1 MHWYALGHASW
12 LAEVAGLRLLFDPLL
27 DDLHHGGVFSVTPP
41 RVVDAAALAPDFV
54 FVSHRHPDHFDLA
67 SLARLARLD
76 PDIVVVTPDP
86 LVESCALRLGF
97 RTVRRVDAET
107 KIDLDGPR
115 ILTTPSVGVVDPE
128 WGVMVGGDGG
138 VVWNQVDTSLGG
150 PAEVDTFMTRAASAF
165 ERPRGELVAL
175 ALARWQPLLEVESA
189 LAMRTGFPFAAYA
202 DELSRIAAVGA
213 RAIVPSS
220 TGARHARPFE
230 AMNRLVY
237 PVTHARFLRDARAR
251 MPGVQVLPFTMGA
264 RYTVAGRDVEVDE
277 RGAVA
282 AGLVRPSAFDEAEES
297 TEFRPLEV
305 PPLRDPNVEGRSND
319 AIRTTCASWVENV
332 LVEALARAPIEASG
346 ELRYV
351 LEIVWP
357 GGVDTYTI
365 IVTRNEMGA
374 RGRLSRTTDSAWDVR
389 CIVAGSMLCDVVEA
403 KRSWGDLLLGGMLR
417 GTSRA
422 YAVDSRGMR
431 EIVLQPLF
439 LYEAISYEE
448 SVERSLDSA
457 VERLLAGGAS

>member
-27 DDLHHGGVFSVTPP
+27 DDSHHGGIFTVTPP

-76 PDIVVVTPDP
+76 PDTVVVTPDP
-86 LVESCALRLGF
+86 LVESCARRLGF
-97 RTVRRVDAET
+97 RTVRRVEAET
-107 KIDLDGPR
+107 RIDLDGPR

-150 PAEVDTFMTRAASAF
+150 PADVDAFMKRAAAAF
-165 ERPRGELVAL
+165 ERPRDSLVSL
-175 ALARWQPLLEVESA
+175 ALARWQPLLEVEAA

-202 DELSRIAAVGA
+202 EELERIAAIRA
-213 RAIVPSS
+213 AAIVPAAAG
-220 TGARHARPFE
+220 TRHAHPFG

-237 PVTHARFLRDARAR
+237 PVLASRFLRDAAAR
-251 MPGVQVLPFTMGA
+251 MPRARLLSFATGA
-264 RYTVAGRDVEVDE
+264 RYTVVGDTVDVDE
-277 RGAVA
+277 RGGIS
-282 AGLVRPSAFDEAEES
+282 AGLVRPRAYEEREES
-297 TEFRPLEV
+297 TDFRPLEV
-305 PPLRDPNVEGRSND
+305 PPVLDPNLAGRSVD
-319 AIRTTCASWVENV
+319 AIRGTCATWVEQQ
-332 LVEALARAPIEASG
+332 LVAALARTQVEASG
-346 ELRYV
+346 ALRYL

-357 GGVDTYTI
+357 GGVDAYTI
-365 IVTRNEMGA
+365 TVTRSTAGVAATFAPTM
-374 RGRLSRTTDSAWDVR
+374 DPAWDVR

-403 KRSWGDLLLGGMLR
+403 KRSWADALLGGLLR
-417 GTSRA
+417 GASRA
-422 YAVDSRGMR
+422 YAVDSRGVR
-431 EIVLQPLF
+431 EVVLQPLF

-457 VERLLAGGAS
+457 VERLLSGGAS

>member
-1 MHWYALGHASW
+1 MDWYALGHASW

-27 DDLHHGGVFSVTPP
+27 DDLHHGGIFTVTPP

-97 RTVRRVDAET
+97 RTVRRVGAET
-107 KIDLDGPR
+107 RIDLDGPR
-115 ILTTPSVGVVDPE
+115 ILTTPSVGVADPE

-138 VVWNQVDTSLGG
+138 VVWNQVDTSLGA
-150 PAEVDTFMTRAASAF
+150 PAEVDTFMTRAAVAF
-165 ERPRGELVAL
+165 ERPRDSLVSL

-202 DELSRIAAVGA
+202 EELARIAAIGA
-213 RAIVPSS
+213 AAIVPSS
-220 TGARHARPFE
+220 TGARHARPF
-230 AMNRLVY
+230 AGMNRLVY

-251 MPGVQVLPFTMGA
+251 MPDVQVLPFTMGA
-264 RYTVAGRDVEVDE
+264 RYTVVGRDVEVDD
-277 RGAVA
+277 RGGIA
-282 AGLVRPSAFDEAEES
+282 AGLVRPSAYDEADES

-305 PPLRDPNVEGRSND
+305 PPVVDPNLDGRSVD
-319 AIRTTCASWVENV
+319 AIRAACATWVENV
-332 LVEALARAPIEASG
+332 LVDALARARIAATG

-351 LEIVWP
+351 LEIAWP
-357 GGVDTYTI
+357 GGVDAYTI
-365 IVTRNEMGA
+365 TATRDDAGA
-374 RGRLSRTTDSAWDVR
+374 RARVSRTTDPAWDVR

-417 GTSRA
+417 ASSRA

-431 EIVLQPLF
+431 EVVLQPLF

-457 VERLLAGGAS
+457 VARLLAGGVS